1 LYSSFGLLDSTASGV
16 SVPIEPTGS
25 SPSCAIGSRKNW
37 MSSWV

>member
-1 LYSSFGLLDSTASGV
+1 LFEKAAIGV

-25 SPSCAIGSRKNW
+25 SASRAIGSRKNW